1 MDSQRFESL
10 QKRVETLERRLRLAL
25 VALLLIAVS
34 VVTGVVV
41 QRAHSQQAAKA
52 PEIATMPAGTADVVF
67 KYYDSQAHVNCYVIL
82 NPQSPRLVCLH

>member
-1 MDSQRFESL
+1 MDPQRFESL

-52 PEIATMPAGTADVVF
+52 GEIPAGPAGVDVIW
-67 KYYDSQAHVNCYVIL
+67 KYYDSQAHVNCYIIP